1 MSTLGNLGETAMIKI
16 IAHRGYWTDSA
27 EKNTSRAFTR
37 ALENGFGIETDFRD
51 LNGELVVS
59 HDMPTVGVMKAS
71 ALIEAYRT
79 HPVSAPMAL
88 NIKSDGLHGL
98 MDEFIKYAG
107 FQSSFVFDMAVPD
120 MRPYLKNHIPTFT
133 RLSEYEPYP
142 AFLDSCKGVW
152 LDAFES
158 EWYGADTIA
167 SLLNQHKQVAI
178 VSPELHG
185 RAHTTLWEFIKSN
198 NFHRNDLIAICT
210 DFPMHAKEYF
220 YGQN

>member
-1 MSTLGNLGETAMIKI
+1 MPEFNI
-16 IAHRGYWTDSA
+16 IAHRGYWLTSS
-27 EKNTSRAFTR
+27 EKNTSIAFSR

-59 HDMPTVGVMKAS
+59 HDMPTVGAMKSSQFINLYQA
-71 ALIEAYRT
+71 

-98 MDEFIKYAG
+98 INDLIAHAKFK
-107 FQSSFVFDMAVPD
+107 SSFVFDMAVPD
-120 MRPYLKNHIPTFT
+120 MRAYLKSHTPTFT
-133 RLSEYEPYP
+133 RLSEYEQQP
-142 AFLDSCKGVW
+142 AFLDSCTGVW

-158 EWYGADTIA
+158 EWYDAKTIW
-167 SLLNQHKQVAI
+167 SLLDQNKRVAI

-185 RAHTTLWEFIKSN
+185 RPHSHLWGLIKSN
-198 NFHRNDLIAICT
+198 NFHRNELISICT
-210 DFPMHAKEYF
+210 DFPMLAKEYF